1 MKTKR
6 IRVGIV
12 GLGRSGEEMH
22 AKYITDNAAFQLEA
36 ICDTSEA
43 RLKASKKR
51 LKAKKAYASYDELL
65 DDDAVELVVVAT
77 PSQAHCD
84 MVLAAYERGKHVLV
98 EKPVALNLG
107 EFERME
113 GSARKHGLVF
123 ACFHNRRWDGDY
135 LRVRKIIADGLLGDV
150 FDIQS
155 RCIGYGPGLRTFG
168 VEEFRPQW
176 RAEKAYGGG
185 QLYDWGSHLID
196 QVLMMVP
203 SKVEMVYGDLKS
215 LIWSDEV
222 DDHFKVVIKFEDGTT
237 AEIESSGDCRIPLPR
252 WFVTGKKGALSGT
265 WYELR
270 VRSEKVDIA
279 DEIVLSSFP
288 NEWPALYGNL
298 AQVIRDG
305 AELAVKPEE
314 VKRTVAVID
323 AAMLS
328 SSRRESVKPKVT

>member
-6 IRVGIV
+6 ITVGIV
-12 GLGRSGEEMH
+12 GMGRSGEEMH
-22 AKYITDNAAFQLEA
+22 AKYVADSPAFRLEA
-36 ICDTSEA
+36 ICDTSVE
-43 RLKASKKR
+43 RLASSKKR

-77 PSQAHCD
+77 PSRAHCE
-84 MVLAAYERGKHVLV
+84 MVLAAFKHGKHVLV
-98 EKPVALNLG
+98 EKPVALSLD

-113 GSARKHGLVF
+113 ESARKNGLVF

-135 LRVRKIIADGLLGDV
+135 VRVRKVVADGLLGEV

-168 VEEFRPQW
+168 VQEFRPQW

-203 SKVEMVYGDLKS
+203 SKVETVYGDLKS

-222 DDHFKVVIKFEDGTT
+222 DDHFKVLIKFEDGTT
-237 AEIESSGDCRIPLPR
+237 AEIESSADCRIPLPR
-252 WFVTGKKGALSGT
+252 WFVTGTKGALSGT
-265 WYELR
+265 WHELH
-270 VRSEKVDIA
+270 VRSEMVDIA
-279 DEIVLSSFP
+279 DEIVLNSFP
-288 NEWPALYGNL
+288 NEWPALYENL
-298 AQVIRDG
+298 AQVIREG
-305 AELAVKPEE
+305 AELAVKPQE

-323 AAMLS
+323 AAMVS
-328 SSRRESVKPKVT
+328 SKERRSVKPKVT